1 MSLRNAVSIIDNK
14 LESLFDVLDME
25 IYNGD
30 LSEDDVDKALRI
42 YGLEDVWE
50 EWKDYE

>member
-1 MSLRNAVSIIDNK
+1 MSVRNALSIIDGK

-30 LSEDDVDKALRI
+30 LSEADVDKAIKHYRLT
-42 YGLEDVWE
+42 DPWMK
-50 EWKDYE
+50 WKDFG

>member
-1 MSLRNAVSIIDNK
+1 MSVRNAMSIIDGK

-30 LSEDDVDKALRI
+30 LSEEDADKAI
-42 YGLEDVWE
+42 EHYGLTDPWM
-50 EWKDYE
+50 EWKDFG